1 MSDAPTHME
10 NDVIERRR
18 NPLVLAGCGVTA
30 GVLIIGLLAFKQ
42 GNSALSQR
50 MMRARVL
57 AQAGTV
63 ALMVGTS
70 AFATMGTKESS
81 LGPKNVEY
89 IDP

>member
-1 MSDAPTHME
+1 MDMSDDAPHLQ
-10 NDVIERRR
+10 NDIIERRR

-30 GVLIIGLLAFKQ
+30 GVLIVGLLAFKQ

-63 ALMVGTS
+63 AVMVGSS
-70 AFATMGTKESS
+70 AYATMGTK
-81 LGPKNVEY
+81 
-89 IDP
+89 